1 MQIYKPMEA
10 IFIQTTTGGELS
22 FILQDAHSSASTTQP
37 QDLLGQSSLAQGQS
51 SLAQGQSSLAR
62 GQSSLAWLMAGHLSL
77 PALEDGPLYRVTH
90 NRQMA
95 FLKETASES

>member
-22 FILQDAHSSASTTQP
+22 FTLQDAHSSASTTQQP
-37 QDLLGQSSLAQGQS
+37 QDLLGQS

>member
-1 MQIYKPMEA
+1 MEA

-22 FILQDAHSSASTTQP
+22 FILQDAHSSASTTQQP
-37 QDLLGQSSLAQGQS
+37 QDLLGQS

>member
-1 MQIYKPMEA
+1 MQIYEPMEA

-22 FILQDAHSSASTTQP
+22 FILQDAHSSASTTQQP

-51 SLAQGQSSLAR
+51 SLAQGQSSLA
-62 GQSSLAWLMAGHLSL
+62 WLMAGHLSL
-77 PALEDGPLYRVTH
+77 PALEDGPLSRVTH

>member
-22 FILQDAHSSASTTQP
+22 FILQDAHSSASTTQQP
-37 QDLLGQSSLAQGQS
+37 QDLLGQS